1 MKTIGYI
8 FVCLLGLFLSF
19 SIGRNSVEP
28 SNEPTVAPPDTVKI
42 ETVKIVVDTQYVDK
56 PVPYEVK
63 VKDTLYIRDTLLLL
77 ELKRYTDNE
86 TYDLQISGVDAEL
99 DWIKTFPKTVYR
111 DVVTTQ
117 NIYIQSKNKKWNIY
131 AGVTISIMENVNAMN
146 LCGGISYTKD
156 RWMIDAQVGRE
167 VLRGDNYV
175 KVGGRYNFVM
185 F

>member
-117 NIYIQSKNKKWNIY
+117 NIYIQPKNKKWNIY

-175 KVGGRYNFVM
+175 KVGGRYNFVR